1 MRLSVAYNWDQ
12 RLIEEVAKAKYPVY
26 DFYAS
31 AQHTAVG
38 GGRPSFILPSPTE
51 DMMRDQIK
59 RMHESGIEFTYV
71 LNAPCMAGQEFV
83 RETHENLIAEF
94 QQIQDIGCDGVVLTI
109 PYLIEIVKEQF
120 PKLKIRVST
129 TAKVNSVNKA
139 RFFEALGAIAITP
152 DVMINR
158 NFKVLEK
165 MVKATRCEINL
176 LMTDGCLYE
185 CPYRLYHY
193 TLCGHASQTY
203 SNRAAYQEYPVTACS
218 IAKLADPAEIMRCR
232 WVRPEDIPHYEAIG
246 ISSFKIGGRRLMTD
260 RLLQSIKAYSEKK
273 YDGNL
278 ADIIEGFAFIAD
290 GIIEKNSGSDA
301 IKPNVHIDNTKLD
314 GFIDFFKK
322 QDCEANC
329 GECKYCEQWAKK
341 AITMNKIGVD
351 AQLFSLGA
359 TRKNLN
365 TSKYFGLD
373 QASRHRSLIRR
384 RGC

>member
-1 MRLSVAYNWDQ
+1 MRFSVAHNWDD
-12 RLIEEVAKAKYPVY
+12 RLIEEVVKGKYPVY

-59 RMHESGIEFTYV
+59 RMHKGGIEFTYV

-83 RETHENLIAEF
+83 RETHEKLIAEL

-109 PYLIEIVKEQF
+109 PYLMEIVKEQF

-139 RFFEALGAIAITP
+139 KYFEALGASTIIP

-158 NFKVLEK
+158 NFKILEK
-165 MVKATRCEINL
+165 MVKATKCEINV

-185 CPYRLYHY
+185 CPYRQYHY
-193 TLCGHASQTY
+193 TICGHASQTY
-203 SNRAAYQEYPVTACS
+203 SNRVYQDYPVIACS
-218 IAKLADPAEIMRCR
+218 IAKLSDPAEIMRCR

-246 ISSFKIGGRRLMTD
+246 ITSFKIGGRRLTTD
-260 RLLQSIKAYSEKK
+260 RLLLSIKAYSEKK
-273 YDGNL
+273 YGGNL
-278 ADIIEGFAFIAD
+278 ADILEGFAFIAD
-290 GIIEKNSGSDA
+290 GITEENPKSDA
-301 IKPNVHIDNTKLD
+301 IKPHLRIDNTKLD

-322 QDCEANC
+322 QECEANC

-341 AITMNKIGVD
+341 VITMNKIGVD
-351 AQLFSLGA
+351 MQLFSLGA
-359 TRKNLN
+359 TRRSLN
-365 TSKYFGLD
+365 TSMQFGLD
-373 QASRHRSLIRR
+373 QASRHRSRKHMF
-384 RGC
+384 GS